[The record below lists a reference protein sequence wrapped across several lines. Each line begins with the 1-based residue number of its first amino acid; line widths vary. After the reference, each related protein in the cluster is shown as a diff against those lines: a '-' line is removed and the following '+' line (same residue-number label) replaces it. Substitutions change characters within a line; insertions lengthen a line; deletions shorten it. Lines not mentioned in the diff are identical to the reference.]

1 MDLLGNGL
9 MSLEA
14 LAPALVLICL
24 IVLIYAVKSLL
35 MDFVKILK
43 GLYPKPEE
51 KPIPILEEDEISLK
65 IAKEREALKH
75 LRRKIEGED

>member
-1 MDLLGNGL
+1 MDLIGNGL

-14 LAPALVLICL
+14 LVPALVLICL
-24 IVLIYAVKSLL
+24 IVLIYAVRSLL

-43 GLYPKPEE
+43 DLYRKPEE

-65 IAKEREALKH
+65 IAKEREALRH